1 MYGENIVAPPGNQA
15 ANRENKY
22 SPVIRG
28 PRSTRLS
35 YFHVK
40 ILKIFVFKLILGRF
54 SLVTDEILYAWR
66 HNRGGCPSCS

>member
-35 YFHVK
+35 NGIELFPATRPLTRNSWGGY
-40 ILKIFVFKLILGRF
+40 LKPAPLLRDF
-54 SLVTDEILYAWR
+54 
-66 HNRGGCPSCS
+66 

>member
-35 YFHVK
+35 FD
-40 ILKIFVFKLILGRF
+40 ILLGQQWFTGRHLPYIPLLLKLLKLFFKPRTQT
-54 SLVTDEILYAWR
+54 S
-66 HNRGGCPSCS
+66 